1 MKGLIK
7 IAFTGMLISFLGSLP
22 LATLNVAAMQI
33 SVSEGI
39 NAAIWFSVGSL
50 IVEMIYVRISLVAL
64 TWIRKQK
71 RILKILEFVTLAIVL
86 ALAIS
91 SFYAA
96 AHPEVH
102 KNIVL
107 SSQLPKF
114 ILGAAMCA
122 ISPAQF
128 PFWLGWSTVLFTK
141 KILYPRNDHYNS
153 YILGIGVGTFMGNC
167 VFIFGGQLIA
177 NKITDNQHIFQW
189 VIGGI
194 FSVTA
199 IIQVIQMLR
208 KRDAVERLEHP
219 EMIELPME
227 KEIEKII
234 LPEEENKPAEN

>member
-7 IAFTGMLISFLGSLP
+7 IAFTGLLISFLGSLP

-39 NAAIWFSVGSL
+39 EAAMWFSIGSL
-50 IVEMIYVRISLVAL
+50 TVEMIYVRISLVAL

-114 ILGAAMCA
+114 ILGA
-122 ISPAQF
+122 
-128 PFWLGWSTVLFTK
+128 
-141 KILYPRNDHYNS
+141 
-153 YILGIGVGTFMGNC
+153 
-167 VFIFGGQLIA
+167 
-177 NKITDNQHIFQW
+177 
-189 VIGGI
+189 
-194 FSVTA
+194 
-199 IIQVIQMLR
+199 
-208 KRDAVERLEHP
+208 
-219 EMIELPME
+219 
-227 KEIEKII
+227 
-234 LPEEENKPAEN
+234 